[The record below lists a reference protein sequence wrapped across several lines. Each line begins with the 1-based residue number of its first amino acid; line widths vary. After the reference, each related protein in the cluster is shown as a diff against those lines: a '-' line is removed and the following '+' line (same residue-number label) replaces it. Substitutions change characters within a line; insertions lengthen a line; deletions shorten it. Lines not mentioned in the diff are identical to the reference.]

1 MDYHLDSSLIYDDD
15 GGDSRYSEEEEEEE
29 EDDGYDDGYYRPDS
43 PQGMSLDMRM
53 GMGGLSLG
61 DELAKAM
68 EVDSGLGG
76 SAQGEQEMRESYE
89 GDGYGDP
96 ADDSDDPA
104 LPLQS
109 LDARIAELR
118 AVIKETFAAPAPAPA
133 PAPTTH
139 REGRRTRD
147 ETKGDDDD
155 DDAIRNL
162 IVGLQARLG
171 DQSAVENGASRLITV
186 HAALTSSLT
195 HKSRQLGDMKLAL
208 PFLPD
213 IAEDDPPPPPLHS
226 LLNTLQSLIPPP
238 SLTSLSALHALHTQ
252 TTSLV
257 STLSSLSDSIQE
269 IKQTEALAGR
279 KLKVVMGLVEE
290 WQVELAGVERSRAW
304 ISSER
309 NRWKVGGVVGRE
321 LRSVIGG
328 FEEVVRGME
337 KRIEA
342 W

>member
-15 GGDSRYSEEEEEEE
+15 GGESRYSDEEA
-29 EDDGYDDGYYRPDS
+29 GYTYDERYYRSDS
-43 PQGMSLDMRM
+43 PQGMSLGMEM
-53 GMGGLSLG
+53 GMGGLGGGMSLG

-76 SAQGEQEMRESYE
+76 SAGEQEMRESYE

-109 LDARIAELR
+109 LDARIAELQ
-118 AVIKETFAAPAPAPA
+118 AVIEETFA
-133 PAPTTH
+133 PTQH
-139 REGRRTRD
+139 EGTYD
-147 ETKGDDDD
+147 ELGETITVQE
-155 DDAIRNL
+155 DAIQSL

-195 HKSRQLGDMKLAL
+195 HKSRQLGDLKLAL
-208 PFLPD
+208 PLTPSPPLPD
-213 IAEDDPPPPPLHS
+213 IAEDDSPPPPPSLQS
-226 LLNTLQSLIPPP
+226 LLDTLQSLIPPP
-238 SLTSLSALHALHTQ
+238 SLASLDALHTL
-252 TTSLV
+252 TTSLTY
-257 STLSSLSDSIQE
+257 TLSSLSDSIQE

-279 KLKVVMGLVEE
+279 KLKVVRGLVEE
-290 WQVELAGVERSRAW
+290 WQLELAGVERSREW

-309 NRWKVGGVVGRE
+309 NRWKTGGVVGKE
-321 LRSVIGG
+321 LSNVIGG
-328 FEEVVRGME
+328 FEEALRGME